1 MPIFLVPLITW
12 LSSSIVAAI
21 AFFVSRKGILFT
33 FMLGVVALVGTA
45 TSALISQIDTLIG
58 SVLPASMGLAASFAP
73 DNVVICLTAIVST
86 HLACTGYRLV
96 IKFIRWKTEI
106 MTS

>member
-1 MPIFLVPLITW
+1 MPIFLIPLVTW
-12 LSSSIVAAI
+12 LGSSIVAAI
-21 AFFVSRKGILFT
+21 TYFASRKGILFAT
-33 FMLGVVALVGTA
+33 LLAVVALVGTA
-45 TSALISQIDTLIG
+45 TNALISEVDSLMA
-58 SVLPASMGLAASFAP
+58 SVLPSSLGLAASFAP
-73 DNVVICLTAIVST
+73 SNISVCLGAIIST